1 MFAQEISI
9 SNHNKD
15 CYVLGSSLLAFGEE
29 RLVEAAKA
37 GHTAAFAALSERHNQ
52 QLVSTALRITRNL
65 EDAED
70 AVQDALLSAFVHIR
84 RFDGRSSFLTW
95 LTRIAINSSLMIL
108 RKKRTS
114 REIAISGGDD
124 GVSEGWAFEIAD
136 HAPNPERLYAQ
147 SERERML
154 QKAVLRLRPTL
165 RQVVETQQLQERSL
179 RETAKA
185 MRISVAAAKARLFHA
200 KNTLRRSSILRLMRQ
215 SGARGKFLPAA

>member
-1 MFAQEISI
+1 MVAERLSI
-9 SNHNKD
+9 SQRSQQD
-15 CYVLGSSLLAFGEE
+15 CVLASSPHLFSED
-29 RLVEAAKA
+29 RLVEAAKT
-37 GHTAAFAALSERHNQ
+37 GQSAAFAALCERHTQ

-70 AVQDALLSAFVHIR
+70 AVQDALLSAFVHIG

-108 RKKRTS
+108 RKKRSS
-114 REIAISGGDD
+114 REVAILSADDSGAD
-124 GVSEGWAFEIAD
+124 GLCLEIVD

-147 SERERML
+147 SERKKIL
-154 QKAVLRLRPTL
+154 QRAVFRLRPTL
-165 RQVVETQQLQERSL
+165 RQVVEIQQLQECSL

-200 KNTLRRSSILRLMRQ
+200 KSALRRSSILRLMQQPRT
-215 SGARGKFLPAA
+215 RGKFLPAA